1 MEEKYENTLD
11 INFVLINISQPHQ
24 ASPLREALL
33 SLLFFCILLL
43 VRDVKKSFS
52 FNLPLL
58 FEIVCVI
65 ILV

>member
-33 SLLFFCILLL
+33 SLLYFLYL
-43 VRDVKKSFS
+43 
-52 FNLPLL
+52 
-58 FEIVCVI
+58 IVGARM
-65 ILV
+65 